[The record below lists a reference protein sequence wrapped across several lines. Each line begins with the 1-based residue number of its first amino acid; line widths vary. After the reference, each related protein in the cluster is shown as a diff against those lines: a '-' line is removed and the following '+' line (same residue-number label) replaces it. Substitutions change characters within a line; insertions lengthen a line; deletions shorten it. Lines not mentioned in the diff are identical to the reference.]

1 MNRRFPV
8 AAVALLAAACD
19 RHPSTPLPS
28 PSASAGSGTAPVGT
42 ASPPAGGAAR
52 RDVDPVPLPGAGSP
66 SFLDYIVYEP
76 AASRVWVPIGDKGIV
91 GVFDVAGRTFA
102 RVDGFATAEREV
114 RGKKRVIGP
123 TAVTIGEGFAY
134 VGNRA
139 TAEVCAVDVKTLR
152 LGGCLKLPAP
162 IDGVTYAA
170 SVKEVWVTM
179 PHDGSLAVL
188 DASKPDKLASK
199 TIVKVSGEPEG
210 YGVDD
215 AKGLFF
221 TNLEDKGSTLAIDLR
236 THQVKSTWTPACG
249 ADGPRGL
256 AVDPAHGF
264 VVVAC
269 TDHLQV
275 LDAAHDGAPLGKLD
289 TGAGVDNIDY
299 LDSKR
304 WVVAAAAKAARVTF
318 ARLDDKGQ
326 LIALG
331 ARETAQGARNAVFDA
346 TGNAY
351 VADGQGSRL
360 LVARAPTPE
369 TSP

>member
-1 MNRRFPV
+1 
-8 AAVALLAAACD
+8 
-19 RHPSTPLPS
+19 
-28 PSASAGSGTAPVGT
+28 
-42 ASPPAGGAAR
+42 
-52 RDVDPVPLPGAGSP
+52 
-66 SFLDYIVYEP
+66 
-76 AASRVWVPIGDKGIV
+76 
-91 GVFDVAGRTFA
+91 
-102 RVDGFATAEREV
+102 
-114 RGKKRVIGP
+114 
-123 TAVTIGEGFAY
+123 
-134 VGNRA
+134 
-139 TAEVCAVDVKTLR
+139 
-152 LGGCLKLPAP
+152 
-162 IDGVTYAA
+162 
-170 SVKEVWVTM
+170 
-179 PHDGSLAVL
+179 
-188 DASKPDKLASK
+188 
-199 TIVKVSGEPEG
+199 
-210 YGVDD
+210 
-215 AKGLFF
+215 
-221 TNLEDKGSTLAIDLR
+221 
-236 THQVKSTWTPACG
+236 VKSTWTPACG